1 MNDFRRVTQFLATL
15 RFILRFFVWIQL
27 FTTLFSFRFMRLLP
41 IEVVLINPLSIMVI
55 LLVNL
60 NKLLG
65 F

>member
-1 MNDFRRVTQFLATL
+1 LNDFRRVTQFLATL